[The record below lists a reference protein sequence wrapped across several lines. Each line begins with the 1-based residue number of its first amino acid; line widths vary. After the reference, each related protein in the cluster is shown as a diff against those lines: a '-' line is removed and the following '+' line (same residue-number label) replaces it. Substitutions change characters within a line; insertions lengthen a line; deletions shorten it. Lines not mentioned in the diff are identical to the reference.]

1 MTIQQSWAAALF
13 KFGNIKI
20 ILSAGSHSLKC
31 ITLTKKASIY
41 KIEQNIRRKR
51 LCIFS
56 AEISFAL
63 KNIVTHCHNRNINV
77 DNIHQQQRHLFPPLR
92 YIQEGV
98 IYQKR
103 RSSIKTANKQKT
115 DFLIYAKPKILQTP
129 ICFHNHFT
137 ISFKQFLSR
146 TASNSLCLFEDK
158 IFLSEIPYKSFLS
171 TSGIPG

>member
-1 MTIQQSWAAALF
+1 MSLNKKSQQP
-13 KFGNIKI
+13 
-20 ILSAGSHSLKC
+20 
-31 ITLTKKASIY
+31 SIY

-56 AEISFAL
+56 AKISFAL